1 MEIFSPSQFLELDL
15 SQFKLDFS
23 FPASAPGHCPETGR
37 GSGVQRKGK
46 QTESCPG
53 SLHDTAASRGRRS
66 Q

>member
-23 FPASAPGHCPETGR
+23 FPASAPGHRPETGR
-37 GSGVQRKGK
+37 GVQRKGK

-53 SLHDTAASRGRRS
+53 SLHDTAASRGRCS